1 MKNVLRVGVLLT
13 LAIASIDTEGCSTA
27 CIRHTDC
34 ASGEQCVLGT
44 CIVVVTPDGAPS
56 VDAMTPAASSTTTP
70 ASSSTAAAVATGT
83 PSTTMDGGMSATLK
97 DASLDAWYS
106 GI

>member
-44 CIVVVTPDGAPS
+44 CIVVVVPDGATS
-56 VDAMTPAASSTTTP
+56 VDAMTPI
-70 ASSSTAAAVATGT
+70 ASSSTTPPATTTPPPAAAGAPSSTTDGGTGT
-83 PSTTMDGGMSATLK
+83 SLR

-106 GI
+106 GF

>member
-1 MKNVLRVGVLLT
+1 MKNVFRVGVLLT

-44 CIVVVTPDGAPS
+44 CIVVVTPDGATS

-70 ASSSTAAAVATGT
+70 SATTTAPPAATGT
-83 PSTTMDGGMSATLK
+83 PSSTMDGGTSNSLK

-106 GI
+106 GF